1 MYYLDGDSIAADEP
15 MISSNPSRSPG
26 TPPASFAVDRK
37 VTSAER
43 IPIHSL
49 RRRHSKAD
57 LLSRWTPQGPEP
69 KLRPH
74 AERVGDTEMSKE
86 QVERRLAAILAADV
100 AGYSRLMG
108 ADEEG
113 TLAAFRAHRREFLD
127 LKIAEHRGRIVK
139 TTGDG
144 FLIEF
149 ASVVDATRCAVAVQ
163 HGMRERNVS
172 VPQDKRLEFRIVI
185 NVGDVIIEDNDIF
198 GDGVNVAARLEGV
211 AEPGGIVISAM
222 AHDAVINRVKAE
234 FRDLGGLSLKN
245 IERPV
250 RAFQVMFESDNRA
263 NAAGAVQ
270 DTVSP
275 LGAPERPSI
284 AVRPFMV
291 LSEDRGLEFL
301 ANGLAEDVTALLARV
316 PGFFLISRA
325 SSFAFHNP
333 ETPTSI
339 IAQQLGVRYVLEGSV
354 RGAGDQVRVSTQLA
368 EAATGRILWSGKFE
382 AARAETLELQ
392 DDIARG
398 IIIEL
403 EPALTRAEVAV
414 IRRRRPDNVDAWG
427 WYHQATAALG
437 GNGWNEHAVAEAQDF
452 LRRALELDSNFAL
465 ARAQLALLS
474 ALAQNTGLVE
484 RSDER
489 TQEALAAAEMAIADD
504 AGSSEVLGYA
514 GCALSD
520 LGHPARG
527 AEILRQAFENDPS
540 NAQAE
545 VALGAALALLG
556 DLDAGIAHM
565 RHGIKLSPRDRRL
578 GFWGWALGSFLLR
591 ANRAGEALEEA
602 RIAARRDP
610 RLHLPPILEAVAEAT
625 LGRTELARAA
635 LMSARR
641 IRPKLTQQEIEISH
655 GRRAAKILAGVWDVN

>member
-1 MYYLDGDSIAADEP
+1 
-15 MISSNPSRSPG
+15 
-26 TPPASFAVDRK
+26 
-37 VTSAER
+37 
-43 IPIHSL
+43 
-49 RRRHSKAD
+49 
-57 LLSRWTPQGPEP
+57 
-69 KLRPH
+69 
-74 AERVGDTEMSKE
+74 MSKE

-113 TLAAFRAHRREFLD
+113 TLASLRAHRRECLD

-144 FLIEF
+144 LLIEF
-149 ASVVDATRCAVAVQ
+149 GSVVDATRCAVAVQ
-163 HGMRERNVS
+163 HGVRERNIS
-172 VPQDKRLEFRIVI
+172 VPQDKRLEFRIGI
-185 NVGDVIIEDNDIF
+185 NVGDVIIADNDIF
-198 GDGVNVAARLEGV
+198 GDGVNVAARLEGI
-211 AEPGGIVISAM
+211 AEPGGIVISAI
-222 AHDAVINRVKAE
+222 AHDAVINRVNAE
-234 FRDLGGLSLKN
+234 FRELGELSLKN

-250 RAFQVMFESDNRA
+250 RAFQVMFESNNRP

-270 DTVSP
+270 DPDRS

-291 LSEDRGLEFL
+291 LSEDRRLEYL
-301 ANGLAEDVTALLARV
+301 AKGLAEDVTTLLARV

-325 SSFAFHNP
+325 SSFAFTNP
-333 ETPTSI
+333 ETPASI
-339 IAQQLGVRYVLEGSV
+339 VAQQLGVRYVLEGSV

-382 AARAETLELQ
+382 VARAETLELQ
-392 DDIARG
+392 DDIVRG
-398 IIIEL
+398 IMVEL

-414 IRRRRPDNVDAWG
+414 IRRQRPDNFDAWG
-427 WYHQATAALG
+427 CYHRATGVLG
-437 GNGWNEHAVAEAQDF
+437 GSGWNERAISEAQAF
-452 LRRALELDSNFAL
+452 LRRALELDDSFAL
-465 ARAQLALLS
+465 VRAQLALLS

-484 RSDER
+484 RSVELI
-489 TQEALAAAEMAIADD
+489 QEALTGAEMAIADD
-504 AGSSEVLGYA
+504 PGSSEVLGYA

-520 LGHPARG
+520 LGHRERG
-527 AEILRQAFENDPS
+527 AEILRQAVEIDPS

-556 DLDAGIAHM
+556 DPDAGIARM

-578 GFWGWALGSFLLR
+578 GFWGWALAGFLLR
-591 ANRAGEALEEA
+591 ANRTGEALEEA

-610 RLHLPPILEAVAEAT
+610 RLHLPLILEAVAQAM
-625 LGRTELARAA
+625 LGQTEPARAA

-641 IRPKLTQQEIEISH
+641 IRPELTQREIEISH
-655 GRRAAKILAGVWDVN
+655 GRRAAKILAGVWDVD